1 MRRLCISLVLVPS
14 LLVAAAPAH
23 AKQPSGYHQEAK
35 RGGLQ
40 LQVDAAPR
48 STRSPLSRAH
58 KYTYGRT

>member
-14 LLVAAAPAH
+14 MLVAAAPAD
-23 AKQPSGYHQEAK
+23 AKQHRSYLQEAK

-48 STRSPLSRAH
+48 TTRSPLSRAH